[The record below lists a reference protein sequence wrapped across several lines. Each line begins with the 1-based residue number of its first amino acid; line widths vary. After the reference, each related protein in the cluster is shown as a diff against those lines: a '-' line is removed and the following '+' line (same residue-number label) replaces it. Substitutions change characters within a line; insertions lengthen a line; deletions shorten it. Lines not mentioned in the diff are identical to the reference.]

1 MSEPLKFTLHM
12 MGSVSAEAAL
22 RISDMFGFY
31 NGTPRGGGLAKLSA
45 SQYPEAYFGG
55 GIVDFPYFNIA
66 SENPVDFPHRVDEDM
81 PEELVTALTDEGIE
95 FYWHTHW
102 ADGTFDT
109 VDVHVKGKFFER
121 FSFGDGEIFLSV
133 RADDTELAK
142 AKIAQ
147 LLIDDINADPGV
159 IIESARTT
167 AKADAQPDADELINV
182 GVETVLID
190 ASALGATQMIPITV
204 AVFTDKMN
212 RPWARVGDLHYEV
225 PRDKRIAIKAPRAEL
240 VAGD

>member
-1 MSEPLKFTLHM
+1 MSELLKFTLHM
-12 MGSVSAEAAL
+12 MGSVSAQSAL

-31 NGTPRGGGLAKLSA
+31 FGTPRGGGLAKLSA
-45 SQYPEAYFGG
+45 SQYPEAYFGV
-55 GIVDFPYFNIA
+55 GIVDFPYFKIDSV
-66 SENPVDFPHRVDEDM
+66 SEDFPNRIDEDM
-81 PEELVTALTDEGIE
+81 PEDLVTALTDEGIE
-95 FYWHTHW
+95 FYWHTHT

-109 VDVHVKGKFFER
+109 VDVHVKEKFFDR
-121 FSFGDGEIFLSV
+121 FGFRDGEIFLSV

-142 AKIAQ
+142 AKVAQ

-167 AKADAQPDADELINV
+167 AKADAQPNADELVNV
-182 GVETVLID
+182 GLETVLVD
-190 ASALGATQMIPITV
+190 ASALGATQMITITV

-212 RPWARVGDLHYEV
+212 RPWARVGDRHYEI
-225 PRDKRIAIKAPRAEL
+225 PRDKRIAIKAPRSEL